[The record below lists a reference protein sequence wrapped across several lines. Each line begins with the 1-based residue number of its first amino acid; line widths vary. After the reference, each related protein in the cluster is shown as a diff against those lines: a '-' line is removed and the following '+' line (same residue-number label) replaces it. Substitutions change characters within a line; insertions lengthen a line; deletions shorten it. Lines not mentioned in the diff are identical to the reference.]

1 MTSAPLS
8 WSALEDMAD
17 FSVDLVNGPTSAQS
31 RLRLFG
37 QPESAVRVT
46 LYRDNH
52 AWCPY
57 CQKVWLWLEEK
68 QVPYRIEKVT
78 MFCYGEKEAW
88 YKRKVPSGM
97 LPALEIDGRM
107 ITESDDILLALE
119 NAFGPLVWGM
129 KDPQVLP
136 LRQLERLLF
145 RAWCM
150 WLCQPARSAAADQR
164 AGEQFVGIVQRVE
177 QALSSTPGPFFLPE
191 FSTGDVVFVPYVERM
206 NASLY
211 YYKGYPLRE
220 ENPRLGAW
228 FDGLESR
235 TTYRGTQSDF
245 HTHVHDLP
253 PQMGGCYE
261 NDLPQTKLNQAQVD
275 LGPWLGLPD
284 VAYPEPGTSR
294 VEALARMVK
303 HRENIIKVNPAS
315 TEVIDPALRCALTYM
330 ITGDVC
336 EPPAGSD
343 VGLRYLRDRI
353 NVPRDMSIY
362 AAKRLREALEAT
374 AALVGEAQPDPLPI
388 RHRRDQDPV
397 NFAA

>member
-211 YYKGYPLRE
+211 YYKGYSLRE

-235 TTYRGTQSDF
+235 ATYRGTQSDF

-303 HRENIIKVNPAS
+303 YRENIIKVNPAS

-362 AAKRLREALEAT
+362 AAKRLREALETT
-374 AALVGEAQPDPLPI
+374 AALVGDAQPDPLPI

>member
-1 MTSAPLS
+1 
-8 WSALEDMAD
+8 
-17 FSVDLVNGPTSAQS
+17 
-31 RLRLFG
+31 
-37 QPESAVRVT
+37 
-46 LYRDNH
+46 
-52 AWCPY
+52 
-57 CQKVWLWLEEK
+57 
-68 QVPYRIEKVT
+68 
-78 MFCYGEKEAW
+78 
-88 YKRKVPSGM
+88 
-97 LPALEIDGRM
+97 
-107 ITESDDILLALE
+107 
-119 NAFGPLVWGM
+119 
-129 KDPQVLP
+129 
-136 LRQLERLLF
+136 
-145 RAWCM
+145 M

-211 YYKGYPLRE
+211 YYKGYSLRE

-303 HRENIIKVNPAS
+303 YRENIIKVNPAS

-353 NVPRDMSIY
+353 SVPRDMSIY

>member
-1 MTSAPLS
+1 MTSAPLN
-8 WSALEDMAD
+8 WSALEEMAD

-78 MFCYGEKEAW
+78 MFCYGEKETW
-88 YKRKVPSGM
+88 YKRQVPSGM
-97 LPALEIDGRM
+97 LPALELDGRM

-129 KDPQVLP
+129 KDPQVVP
-136 LRQLERLLF
+136 LRQLERRLF

-150 WLCQPARSAAADQR
+150 WLCQPARSAAIDQR

-177 QALSSTPGPFFLPE
+177 QTLASTPGPFFLPE
-191 FSTGDVVFVPYVERM
+191 FSTADVVFVPYVERM

-211 YYKGYPLRE
+211 YYKGYSLRE

-235 TTYRGTQSDF
+235 ATYCGTQSDF

-261 NDLPQTKLNQAQVD
+261 NDLPQTRRNQAQVD

-284 VAYPEPGTSR
+284 VAYPEPETSR

-315 TEVIDPALRCALTYM
+315 TEVIDPALRCALTYL
-330 ITGDVC
+330 ITGDAC
-336 EPPAGSD
+336 KPPAGSD

-374 AALVGEAQPDPLPI
+374 AALVGDAQPDPLPI
-388 RHRRDQDPV
+388 RHRRDQDPA